1 MIDRHIGGCTVH
13 SWASIGTGEES
24 VTNLVDM
31 ISMQPDALERW
42 QVSQALIIDES
53 TYNFNGWWLSK
64 LQYNAEV
71 CVVSMIDG
79 SLFDKLEEI
88 GRIIRGDKTPFG
100 GLQVR
105 VLLDLQKL

>member
-1 MIDRHIGGCTVH
+1 
-13 SWASIGTGEES
+13 
-24 VTNLVDM
+24 
-31 ISMQPDALERW
+31 
-42 QVSQALIIDES
+42 
-53 TYNFNGWWLSK
+53 
-64 LQYNAEV
+64 
-71 CVVSMIDG
+71 MIDG